1 MVKVYMTSSINFVCK
16 VCGKNVNDNDRA
28 IQCELCNYGFTSIA
42 ITLIIL
48 TIKFFKIPMIL
59 GIAFSVVVRFSHLI
73 LWKVIDLED
82 TDSSLEDTD
91 SSFANK
97 KETVPPQNNDEIIYE
112 QSLNN
117 LANAN
122 QNIKSQSQNLNQY
135 LINRL
140 TLNQYLNSQSL
151 MK

>member
-1 MVKVYMTSSINFVCK
+1 MNSSINFACK

-48 TIKFFKIPMIL
+48 TTNFFKIPMIL
-59 GIAFSVVVRFSHLI
+59 GIVFSVAVRFSHLI
-73 LWKVIDLED
+73 LWKVID
-82 TDSSLEDTD
+82 LEDTD

-117 LANAN
+117 LAEY
-122 QNIKSQSQNLNQY
+122 QSKSQKSVPESQP
-135 LINRL
+135 I
-140 TLNQYLNSQSL
+140 SHQSIDP
-151 MK
+151 

>member
-1 MVKVYMTSSINFVCK
+1 MTSSINFACK

-42 ITLIIL
+42 ITLTIL
-48 TIKFFKIPMIL
+48 TTNFFKIPMIL
-59 GIAFSVVVRFSHLI
+59 GIVFSVAVRFSHLI

-117 LANAN
+117 LAEY
-122 QNIKSQSQNLNQY
+122 QSKSQKSVPESQP
-135 LINRL
+135 I
-140 TLNQYLNSQSL
+140 SHQSIDP
-151 MK
+151 